1 MIGDNVFQ
9 TTQNLQNQAAN
20 LYSGITGGGAQSAYQ
35 DVINRGLA
43 DIEEQRQMAR
53 NRLDASAP
61 AGVFGGSRQ
70 AVAQRL
76 TDRDYDKMAADFAA
90 QQRLAEFNQR
100 MTAAGRQTQLGQ
112 QMFGQGRIGLQE
124 QQSAAQAQQAEQ
136 QQLLNAARAQVL
148 QELGYP
154 TQALATAAGLFG
166 QMPSFNQTQQ
176 IAETPGLF
184 DTLAGIGQAIPLF
197 TGSGPLSFL
206 NPFS

>member
-9 TTQNLQNQAAN
+9 TTQNLQNQAAE

-53 NRLDASAP
+53 NRLDAGAP

-76 TDRDYDKMAADFAA
+76 QDRDYENMAADFAA
-90 QQRLAEFNQR
+90 KQRLAEYNQR
-100 MTAAGRQTQLGQ
+100 LAAAGRQTQLGQ
-112 QMFGQGRIGLQE
+112 QMFGQGQIGLAQ
-124 QQSAAQAQQAEQ
+124 QQSASQAQQAEQ

-148 QELGYP
+148 SELGFP
-154 TQALATAAGLFG
+154 AEALATTVGLFG
-166 QMPSFNQTQQ
+166 QMPNFNQQVTKP
-176 IAETPGLF
+176 ETPGMF
-184 DTLAGIGQAIPLF
+184 DILAGLGQTVPLF
-197 TGSGPLSFL
+197 TGTGPLSFL